1 MYTAADSGEMRIR
14 QLGYK
19 QELRRNFTVLS
30 NASIGFTAISVLTGI
45 TGKPPPHCGYSLI
58 YTCAQQHHR
67 CWHKYVT
74 ACLLVQHCSTV

>member
-45 TGKPPPHCGYSLI
+45 TGKLPLKHAAP
-58 YTCAQQHHR
+58 
-67 CWHKYVT
+67 
-74 ACLLVQHCSTV
+74 